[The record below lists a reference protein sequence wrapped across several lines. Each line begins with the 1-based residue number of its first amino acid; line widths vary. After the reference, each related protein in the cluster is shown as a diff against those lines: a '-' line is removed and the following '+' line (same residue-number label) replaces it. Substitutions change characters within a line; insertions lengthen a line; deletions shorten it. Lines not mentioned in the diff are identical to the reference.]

1 MKAERQELMLSDC
14 GAREDSWE
22 SLGQQGDQTSQSDS
36 QFPKGNQPW
45 ISIGSIDAEAEAPT
59 LWPPDAKSQLIRKDS
74 EAGKDWRQNKGV
86 EEDEMVSIV
95 SLTQW
100 TWAWASSGR

>member
-22 SLGQQGDQTSQSDS
+22 SLGQQGDQMSQSDS

-45 ISIGSIDAEAEAPT
+45 ISIGSMDAEAEAPT

-74 EAGKDWRQNKGV
+74 EAGKDWRQKKGV